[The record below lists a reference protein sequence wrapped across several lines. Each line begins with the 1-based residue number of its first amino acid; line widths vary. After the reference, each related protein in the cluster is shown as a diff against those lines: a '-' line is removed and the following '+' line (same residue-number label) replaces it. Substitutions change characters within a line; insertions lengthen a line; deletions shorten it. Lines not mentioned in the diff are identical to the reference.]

1 VTLVGGRRGETPDS
15 GDVLWKLPST
25 AAERPA
31 WFRLSS
37 YRDFII
43 VELDGVGMSTP
54 EHAGTAV
61 PSSVES
67 DQAKLVYLYLDR
79 AGGATA
85 DGVAAALSLPKLS
98 VFGVLG
104 ALERRGVVEQRDG
117 RYRAT

>member
-1 VTLVGGRRGETPDS
+1 MAQNLPPMAGE
-15 GDVLWKLPST
+15 
-25 AAERPA
+25 AAA
-31 WFRLSS
+31 SIRLSS

-43 VELDGVGMSTP
+43 VELNGVGMSTQ
-54 EHAGTAV
+54 EHAGVAV

-79 AGGATA
+79 TDGATA
-85 DGVAAALSLPKLS
+85 DAVAAALSLQKLS

-104 ALERRGVVEQRDG
+104 ALERRGVVEQHDG